1 MGKSITQARVARGHR
16 SRRSAR
22 ARVIPYAASLGVRV
36 SRPQDLVQQVE
47 AGFSY
52 TAFEKLLRLLRISG
66 QELASLLDIPARTL
80 TRRKQAGRFSAK
92 ESERLLRLSKLLEAS
107 AALFEEDRE
116 GAVAWLR
123 SPNRALGG
131 ETPLGMSKTEIG
143 AREVENLIGRLEH
156 GVFS

>member
-1 MGKSITQARVARGHR
+1 MGKSIAQARVAGGHR

-52 TAFEKLLRLLRISG
+52 TAFEKLLRLLRVSG
-66 QELASLLDIPARTL
+66 PELAGLLDIPARTL
-80 TRRKQAGRFSAK
+80 TRRKQAGKFAPK

-107 AALFEEDRE
+107 ADLFEGDRD

-131 ETPLGMSKTEIG
+131 ESPLALSKTEIG